1 MQMQGNEF
9 IQRFKQY
16 CPEWLAE
23 EGDPVGLHIGTL
35 NKKVDRIM
43 MSLDVRPAVVEEAIA
58 KKIDLLIVKHPPIF
72 RPVSRLTTDDVQTKM
87 YADLIKHDIAVY
99 AAHTNMDIIHN
110 GLNDWFCEELDVF
123 DTDYLIH
130 THTIKMKKI
139 AVYVPQNDAKKM
151 RNALAEAGAGEQGNY
166 TATSFTVNGTG
177 RFTPNGE
184 ANPTIGSLNR
194 PEQVQESKVEMIFP
208 ETKQAAVVAAMLAAH
223 PYEEPAYDI
232 YPLDNLAENYGIGRV
247 GELKEAMT
255 TEEFIVKVKKT
266 FDLEGLRVVYPHIV
280 KENIKRVAICGGSG
294 EKFYREALAAN
305 ADVYITG
312 DVYYHTAHDMQETG
326 MLVIDPGHYI
336 ESLCKEKMV
345 TLFNQ
350 WKNEEGWNVDFFV
363 SETSTNPFSFK

>member
-9 IQRFKQY
+9 IQRFNDY

-35 NKKVDRIM
+35 NKEVKRIM
-43 MSLDVRPAVVEEAIA
+43 MSLDVRPNVVDEAIE

-72 RPVSRLTTDDVQTKM
+72 RPISRLTTDDVQTKM
-87 YADLIKHDIAVY
+87 YADLIKHDIAVF

-110 GLNDWFCEELDVF
+110 GLNDWFCQLLEVI

-130 THTIKMKKI
+130 THTVKMKKL
-139 AVYVPQNDAKKM
+139 AVYVPQTDAKKM
-151 RNALAEAGAGEQGNY
+151 REALAKAGAGQQGNY
-166 TATSFTVNGTG
+166 QGTSFTMNGTG
-177 RFTPNGE
+177 RFTPNE
-184 ANPTIGSLNR
+184 QANPTIGSANT
-194 PEQVQESKVEMIFP
+194 PEQVQESKVEVIFP
-208 ETKQAAVVAAMLAAH
+208 ETKQTAVVAAMIAAH

-232 YPLDNLAENYGIGRV
+232 YSLDNLAENFGIGRV
-247 GELKEAMT
+247 GELKTAMP
-255 TEEFIVKVKKT
+255 TEDFIAKVKQV
-266 FDLEGLRVVYPHIV
+266 FNLEGLRVVYPHQS
-280 KENIKRVAICGGSG
+280 KESIKRVAICGGSG
-294 EKFYREALAAN
+294 EKFYRDALAVK

-345 TLFNQ
+345 ALFNQ

>member
-1 MQMQGNEF
+1 MQGNDF
-9 IQRFKQY
+9 IQRFKEY

-35 NKKVDRIM
+35 NKEVKRIM
-43 MSLDVRPAVVEEAIA
+43 MSLDVRPAVVAEAIA

-72 RPVSRLTTDDVQTKM
+72 RPIARLTTDDVQTKM

-99 AAHTNMDIIHN
+99 AAHTNMDIIPN
-110 GLNDWFCEELDVF
+110 GLNDWFCEALGVLD
-123 DTDYLIH
+123 TEYLIH
-130 THTIKMKKI
+130 THTVKMKKM
-139 AVYVPQNDAKKM
+139 AVYVPQNAAKKM
-151 RNALAEAGAGEQGNY
+151 REALAQAGAGEQGHY
-166 TATSFTVNGTG
+166 QATSFTVNGTG
-177 RFTPNGE
+177 RFTPTAQ
-184 ANPTIGSLNR
+184 ANPTIGSANT
-194 PEQVQESKVEMIFP
+194 PEQVQESKIEVIFP
-208 ETKQAAVVAAMLAAH
+208 ETKQADVVAAVFAAH

-232 YPLDNLAENYGIGRV
+232 YQLDNLAENYGIGRV
-247 GELKEAMT
+247 GNLKTAMPTEA
-255 TEEFIVKVKKT
+255 FIAKVKEV
-266 FDLEGLRVVYPHIV
+266 FALEGLRVVYPQV
-280 KENIKRVAICGGSG
+280 AKAQIKRVAICGGSG
-294 EKFYREALAAN
+294 EKFYRNALAAD

-345 TLFNQ
+345 ALFNQ